1 MPLNVMNQIPN
12 HTQMKQPL
20 NLNKNG
26 TNGISTSNSSSNNNN
41 NKVSYTNMN
50 SSPIPTQTYHTSIP
64 QQQPLQQQQQP
75 LIQTKANN
83 EMDSNSL
90 TFYQRSVVDIYQQP
104 SAPVDSS
111 SFYPAINHPQ
121 VNDDGQADDNDNLQ
135 NDATT
140 ATPQQQQPLAEE
152 QQKIYS
158 FVPLDVI
165 FQQKRP
171 RKKFNEV
178 ERLYACTYLD
188 CTKAYGTLNH
198 LNAHVTMQ
206 GHVSCYAFF

>member
-1 MPLNVMNQIPN
+1 
-12 HTQMKQPL
+12 
-20 NLNKNG
+20 
-26 TNGISTSNSSSNNNN
+26 
-41 NKVSYTNMN
+41 MN
-50 SSPIPTQTYHTSIP
+50 SSPIPTQMYHASMS
-64 QQQPLQQQQQP
+64 QQPQPPQQQP
-75 LIQTKANN
+75 LIQTKSNN

-111 SFYPAINHPQ
+111 AFYPTINHPQ
-121 VNDDGQADDNDNLQ
+121 ANDDDHADDDDSLQ
-135 NDATT
+135 NDAP
-140 ATPQQQQPLAEE
+140 AAPQQQPLAEE

-178 ERLYACTYLD
+178 ERLYACTYMD

-206 GHVSCYAFF
+206 GHGPKRMPIEFKELRRQLKKNRKKLQPPKPRKNSTIWVDSTPLVITS

>member
-1 MPLNVMNQIPN
+1 MPLNVMNQMPK
-12 HTQMKQPL
+12 HAQMKQQL
-20 NLNKNG
+20 DLNKNG
-26 TNGISTSNSSSNNNN
+26 TNGISTSSGTSNNNN
-41 NKVSYTNMN
+41 SKVSYTNMN
-50 SSPIPTQTYHTSIP
+50 SSPIPTQMYHASMS
-64 QQQPLQQQQQP
+64 QQPQPPQQQP
-75 LIQTKANN
+75 LIQTKSNN

-111 SFYPAINHPQ
+111 AFYPTINHPQ
-121 VNDDGQADDNDNLQ
+121 ANDDDHADDDDSLQ
-135 NDATT
+135 NDAP
-140 ATPQQQQPLAEE
+140 AAPQQQPLAEE

-178 ERLYACTYLD
+178 ERLYACTYMD

-206 GHVSCYAFF
+206 GHVSCYAF

>member
-1 MPLNVMNQIPN
+1 MHNNNSNRQQMPLNLVNNVPK
-12 HTQMKQPL
+12 KQHL
-20 NLNKNG
+20 DV
-26 TNGISTSNSSSNNNN
+26 NNNN
-41 NKVSYTNMN
+41 NNNRIPYTNMN
-50 SSPIPTQTYHTSIP
+50 SSSIPTQMYHTSMP
-64 QQQPLQQQQQP
+64 QQPQSMTQN
-75 LIQTKANN
+75 KSNN
-83 EMDSNSL
+83 EIGNNSL

-104 SAPVDSS
+104 SETVNSS
-111 SFYPAINHPQ
+111 SFYPNIDYN
-121 VNDDGQADDNDNLQ
+121 VNTQADPPTSIIR
-135 NDATT
+135 TT
-140 ATPQQQQPLAEE
+140 APTPQQQLVDD

-178 ERLYACTYLD
+178 ERLYSCIYLN

-206 GHVSCYAFF
+206 GHVSYLYVSLLLNLLNRNVGS